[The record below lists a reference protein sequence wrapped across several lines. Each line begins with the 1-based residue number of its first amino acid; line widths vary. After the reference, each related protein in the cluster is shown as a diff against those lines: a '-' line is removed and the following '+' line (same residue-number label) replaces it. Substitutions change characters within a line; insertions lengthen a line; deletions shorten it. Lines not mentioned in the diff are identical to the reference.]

1 MRFTFSIAALAATL
15 LLTGCGMGVL
25 APATPV
31 RPGAIQGK
39 VHGGQQAVVGA
50 HVYLYA
56 ANTAGYNIGA
66 ATYSS
71 VSLLTSSV
79 LVNEPNS
86 SGVDTS
92 GNYYVVTD
100 GTGSFNISNDYSCTP
115 DSNGV
120 PGQQVYAYAVGG
132 NPGSGINTA
141 ASFMAV
147 LGDCPGTG
155 NFFASDPYVWMN
167 EVSTVAA
174 AYAMAGFAYDATHVS
189 SSGTNLAKVGIGNA
203 FAAAANL
210 ASLSTGVALTTTPS
224 GNATV
229 PQTEINSLANIL
241 AACVNTT
248 GPGSSACT
256 TLFNNAESNG
266 SSGTVPGETA
276 TAMINIAHNPAA
288 NVAALFGIPV
298 PAIAFVPALPVTPA
312 PNDFSIGLNYATV
325 NSGGTNGIA
334 IDSSG
339 DVWLINGIYSLI
351 TFSSTGSLL
360 SGPNGYTDGLYGP
373 GNPAIDQFGNVWV
386 GQYEIILYPPGPYS
400 LFEFSDTG
408 ALLSPA
414 NGFTGGGL
422 DRDRDIVVD
431 GAGNVWVGNFYPYST
446 GGSVSKFSNA
456 GMPLSGSTGFTA
468 GGMESAFNLAVDS
481 SGNVWVTNFDSNALV
496 ELSNDGSVLSGTSG
510 YGDGTAAN
518 SAGIA
523 IDSTGNVWVSYPSG
537 VTTVQPHV
545 TEFSSSGVVLNKYAG
560 SGVGNGVSVA
570 IDGGDNVWVPNTFGE
585 SVAEL
590 SNAGA
595 VLSGPNG
602 YVNSA
607 LVGPY
612 DIATDGSGNVWVTSG
627 SIIGQCN
634 LVEYIG
640 IAVPVVTPLSV
651 AVKDKMLGTRP

>member
-1 MRFTFSIAALAATL
+1 
-15 LLTGCGMGVL
+15 VQ
-25 APATPV
+25 
-31 RPGAIQGK
+31 PGAIQGK

-66 ATYSS
+66 ATYGSA
-71 VSLLTSSV
+71 SLLTSSV

-100 GTGSFNISNDYSCTP
+100 GTGSFHISNDYTCTP

-120 PGQQVYAYAVGG
+120 PGQQVYVYAVGG
-132 NPGSGINTA
+132 NPGSGINPA

-147 LGDCPGTG
+147 LGDCPATG
-155 NFFASDPYVWMN
+155 NFSSTPYVWVN

-189 SSGTNLAKVGIGNA
+189 SSGTNLAKVGIENA

-210 ASLSTGVALTTTPS
+210 ALLSTGVALTTTPS

-241 AACVNTT
+241 AACVNTS

-256 TLFNNAESNG
+256 TLFSNAESNG
-266 SSGTVPGETA
+266 SSGTVPSETA
-276 TAMINIAHNPAA
+276 TAMINIAHNPAM
-288 NVAALFGIPV
+288 NVAALFAIPV
-298 PAIAFVPALPVTPA
+298 PASAFVPAMPVTPA

-325 NSGGTNGIA
+325 NAGGSVGIA
-334 IDSSG
+334 IDGSG
-339 DVWLINGIYSLI
+339 NVWQTNEIYSLLV
-351 TFSSTGSLL
+351 FSSTGAVL
-360 SGPNGYTDGLYGP
+360 SGVNGYTDGLYGP
-373 GNPAIDQFGNVWV
+373 GNPVIDPSGNTWV
-386 GQYEIILYPPGPYS
+386 LQYAVVLNPPAPYS

-414 NGFTGGGL
+414 GGFTGGGL
-422 DRDRDIVVD
+422 NLPLGDAVD
-431 GAGNVWVGNFYPYST
+431 PMGNIWVGNLYPELSPYS

-456 GMPLSGSTGFTA
+456 GVPLSGPAGFT
-468 GGMESAFNLAVDS
+468 GGGIVGGWNIAIDV
-481 SGNVWVTNFDSNALV
+481 SGDAWVTNVDSNAVV
-496 ELSNDGSVLSGTSG
+496 ELSNDGSFVSGTSG
-510 YGDGTAAN
+510 YKDGTAAY

-523 IDSTGNVWVSYPSG
+523 IDRTGNVWVSYPSG
-537 VTTVQPHV
+537 LTTVQPHV
-545 TEFSSSGVVLNKYAG
+545 TEFSSSGAVLNKYAG
-560 SGVGNGVSVA
+560 SGVGNGGSVA
-570 IDGGDNVWVPNTFGE
+570 IDGGDNVWVPNYFGD

-590 SNAGA
+590 SNAGV

-612 DIATDGSGNVWVTSG
+612 YVAVDGSGNVWVTSG
-627 SIIGQCN
+627 SIYGQCN

-651 AVKDKMLGTRP
+651 GVKNSQLGKRP